1 MKLTLTLNTDNA
13 AFEDGSEVSRILHN
27 LAHSLASLG
36 HYDNL
41 LQAYNEEG
49 EQKLRDINGNT
60 CGTWSITNEEQ

>member
-1 MKLTLTLNTDNA
+1 MKLTLTLETDNA
-13 AFEDGSEVSRILHN
+13 AFEDGSEVSRILH
-27 LAHSLASLG
+27 SLASLG

-41 LQAYNEEG
+41 QAYNGEG